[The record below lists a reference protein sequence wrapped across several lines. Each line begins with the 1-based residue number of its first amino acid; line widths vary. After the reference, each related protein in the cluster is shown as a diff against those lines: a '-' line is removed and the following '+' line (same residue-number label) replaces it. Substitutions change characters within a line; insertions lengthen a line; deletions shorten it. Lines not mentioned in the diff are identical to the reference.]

1 MSQVTELL
9 VRIKQQGDEQLTRLQ
24 SSLKGVAQQTA
35 AANVNFKEVS
45 AELKKIQNTSTQSIN
60 NLKGYS
66 SAWREIANSVDIAS
80 DEFRQATAEAD
91 RLDKKLAEI
100 QGKQIGGRGGRGGI
114 GRAAQ
119 IAGTVAG
126 AGVFGGFEGGAGALI
141 GGIVGGVPGAIVGGG
156 IGAQVGGARQA
167 LGGASTYAADLSRQQ
182 QALRLV
188 TKNASEYQRAL
199 GFIDQTSRSLA
210 IPQDILTRQF
220 TQLTASVKG
229 AGGNVRDAEKA
240 FIGIASGIRGT
251 GGSLEQLDSALTAT
265 SQVFS
270 KGKVSAEELRQQI
283 GERLPGAFS
292 LFAESIGMTPQELDK
307 ALEKGQVSLLDFQK
321 FAEKLFA
328 TYGENAKIIADGPD
342 AAGDRLKTSLAR
354 LQQSVGTLLKPVGA
368 FFQTIFASIVDAIDK
383 ATRKLNQFLGL
394 GKDRTEQI
402 ADINSKLSILDK
414 QLAGY
419 YKLRDS
425 GEGRGFQ
432 ERLIKNLEARR
443 IQLTAQRDALKAAE
457 SAVSTGQ
464 GEPPSRLP
472 GITPEVAKEKKSKA
486 DREQEK
492 ILRDYNRGLERGA
505 DLAERLRRM
514 IRDVNLETA
523 GIGETA
529 EEAIERKFLEALNDI
544 NDKGKDLNKTIKEL
558 RQLTGGRVMFEG
570 LVNADRTGLA
580 QQYLQAL
587 GVQAQRRRDEAL
599 GQLKFDEAISK
610 AQFSFA
616 DTTAFDAGVQNY
628 LSGIGQ
634 IDDALTSLTEKGFKG
649 VEDAITELVT
659 TGTFNFRSFAASIL
673 ADTARMIIQQ
683 LVLKTIMQAL
693 GFGGGFFSGG
703 FLGSTGAMNISGV
716 PSAANFGLSS
726 LTSGGSNFFS
736 GFAASAKG
744 NVFGRNGIQKFARGG
759 IVGGPTIFPFANGI
773 GLMGEAGPEAIMP
786 LRRGRDGRLGV
797 ESAGGGVNVTVNVD
811 ATGSQV
817 EGDGPNANQMGRVI
831 GAAVQAEIVKM
842 QRPGGLLAGTR

>member
-9 VRIKQQGDEQLTRLQ
+9 VRIKEQGGEQLTRLQ
-24 SSLKGVAQQTA
+24 GTLKNLAQQTA
-35 AANVNFKEVS
+35 ATNINFREAS
-45 AELKKIQNTSTQSIN
+45 NELRKIQQNSTNSIN
-60 NLKGYS
+60 NLKGYAN
-66 SAWREIANSVDIAS
+66 AWREIANSVQLGS
-80 DEFRQATAEAD
+80 TEFKQATAEAAK
-91 RLDKKLAEI
+91 LDAQLRKV
-100 QGKQIGGRGGRGGI
+100 QPGGRGRLAG
-114 GRAAQ
+114 AAQ
-119 IAGTVAG
+119 IAGTIAG
-126 AGVFGGFEGGAGALI
+126 AGVFGGLEGGAGAAI
-141 GGIVGGVPGAIVGGG
+141 GGIVGGVPGSIVGGA
-156 IGAQVGGARQA
+156 IGAQVGQIRQGLGATA
-167 LGGASTYAADLSRQQ
+167 TYAADLSKQQ

-188 TKNASEYQRAL
+188 TKNAGEYQRAL
-199 GFIDQTSRSLA
+199 GFIDKTSRSLA

-321 FAEKLFA
+321 FTEKLFA

-354 LQQSVGTLLKPVGA
+354 LQQSVGTLLKPIGA
-368 FFQTIFASIVDAIDK
+368 FFQTIFAAIVNAIDA
-383 ATRKLNQFLGL
+383 ATKKLNQFLGL
-394 GKDRTEQI
+394 GKDRAQQITEL
-402 ADINSKLSILDK
+402 NSKITILDQ

-419 YKLRDS
+419 YRLRDS

-443 IQLTAQRDALKAAE
+443 IQLTAERDALKAAE
-457 SAVSTGQ
+457 AAVSAGQ
-464 GEPPSRLP
+464 AEPPSRLP
-472 GITPEVAKEKKSKA
+472 GISPETAKERKSKA

-505 DLAERLRRM
+505 DLAEKLRRM

-529 EEAIERKFLEALNDI
+529 EQAIERKFLEALNEI

-570 LVNADRTGLA
+570 LVNADRSGLA
-580 QQYLQAL
+580 QQYLRAL
-587 GVQAQRRRDEAL
+587 GARAERQRNEAL
-599 GQLKFDEAISK
+599 GQLSFEEALSK
-610 AQFSFA
+610 AQFGFTE
-616 DTTAFDAGVQNY
+616 TTAFDAGVQNY
-628 LSGIGQ
+628 LNGIGRV
-634 IDDALTSLTEKGFKG
+634 DEALTSLAEKGFKG
-649 VEDAITELVT
+649 VEDSMVQLAT
-659 TGTFNFRSFAASIL
+659 TGTLNFRQFAASIL

-683 LVLKTIMQAL
+683 LVLKSIMQAL
-693 GFGGGFFSGG
+693 GFGGGLFKDG
-703 FLGSTGAMNISGV
+703 FLGTKGLVNVSGM
-716 PSAANFGLSS
+716 PSAANFGLGS
-726 LTSGGSNFFS
+726 LPTGGSNFFT
-736 GFAASAKG
+736 GFAMGGIMTPYGPMQLKKYANGGIANSPQLA
-744 NVFGRNGIQKFARGG
+744 VFGEGARSEAYVPLPDGRSIPVTMRGG
-759 IVGGPTIFPFANGI
+759 GNATV
-773 GLMGEAGPEAIMP
+773 
-786 LRRGRDGRLGV
+786 V
-797 ESAGGGVNVTVNVD
+797 VNVD
-811 ATGSQV
+811 ATGSKVQ
-817 EGDGPNANQMGRVI
+817 GDNSDANALGRVV
-831 GAAVQAEIVKM
+831 GAAVQQELIRQK
-842 QRPGGLLAGTR
+842 RPGGLLA